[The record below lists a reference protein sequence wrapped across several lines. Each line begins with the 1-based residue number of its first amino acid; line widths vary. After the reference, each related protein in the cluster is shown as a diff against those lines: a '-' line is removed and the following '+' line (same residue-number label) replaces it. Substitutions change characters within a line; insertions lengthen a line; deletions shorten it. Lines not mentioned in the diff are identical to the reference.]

1 MRIHW
6 WLTEELP
13 TSVCGRNVQCDEWF
27 SLESQCKDSANR
39 VECKRETRFSFHFR
53 GAAYLGRQ
61 CKGTKKNN
69 RFTHLSPTCDH
80 FSHGMLHFPVYQLV
94 TKSKNW
100 SINLGD
106 YRILLNIRQIGGAL
120 YNYWLE
126 TVVRSW
132 VWC

>member
-1 MRIHW
+1 MFSAMSDSLLNHGAKIVQ
-6 WLTEELP
+6 TEW
-13 TSVCGRNVQCDEWF
+13 NV
-27 SLESQCKDSANR
+27 
-39 VECKRETRFSFHFR
+39 KRETRFSFHSR

-132 VWC
+132 V